1 MKIKAKE
8 DKAAKP
14 GVTTHSAAAAN
25 EQHDGLIVVV
35 VVALVTYKTNQ

>member
-35 VVALVTYKTNQ
+35 VALVTYKTNQ